1 MVGKKE
7 KQSKIKEN
15 QQTEDEVEEKSY
27 VRWSLDMEHALAD
40 ILRDE
45 RNLGNKGDAGWKTVA
60 YNSASSKLSSQLHID
75 ITADNVKNRI
85 KTWKK
90 LYGIVSDILS
100 QSGFN
105 WDATKKMMI
114 TVDDDN
120 AWQEYIKSHKDARSF
135 RWKVISNWDDIVD
148 LCGKDRATGEG
159 AETGEEA
166 DEIMTPIEESNVIDL
181 DSETQAS
188 TSSLVAHAKKRM
200 VSKDVLADSV
210 AKMASSFQEFI
221 RTSTQKLD
229 AGEVYDEITA
239 IPDLS
244 EDEELK
250 ACAWF
255 IENEKQ
261 FQMLKKVPATRK
273 KSMVLMFISTGA

>member
-7 KQSKIKEN
+7 KQSKTKEN

-27 VRWSLDMEHALAD
+27 VRWSLDMERALAD

-45 RNLGNKGDAGWKTVA
+45 RNVGNKSDAGWKTVA

-90 LYGIVSDILS
+90 LYGIVSDILG
-100 QSGFN
+100 QSGFS
-105 WDATKKMMI
+105 WDATKKMI

-120 AWQEYIKSHKDARSF
+120 AWQEYIKAHKDARSF

-181 DSETQAS
+181 DNSTPGQEELNIGEDDLSPNTTNRQRKRVQAS
-188 TSSLVAHAKKRM
+188 TSSLVSHAKKRM

-210 AKMASSFQEFI
+210 AKMVSSFQEFI

-250 ACAWF
+250 NLC
-255 IENEKQ
+255 
-261 FQMLKKVPATRK
+261 LVY
-273 KSMVLMFISTGA
+273 